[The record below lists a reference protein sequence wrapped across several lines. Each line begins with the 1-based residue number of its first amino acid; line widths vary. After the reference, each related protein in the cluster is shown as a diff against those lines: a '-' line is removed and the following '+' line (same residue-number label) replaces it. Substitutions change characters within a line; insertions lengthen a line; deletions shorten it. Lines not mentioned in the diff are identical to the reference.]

1 MVVMTGLTSID
12 ATQIFNTCDFPVAPK
27 EIALKEIA
35 LKEIVM
41 TTFVVKWRAP
51 NTETTRQVP
60 NPGVSVLKRCCNS
73 CSNRSASSA
82 FEKKYP

>member
-27 EIALKEIA
+27 EIALKEI
-35 LKEIVM
+35 VM
-41 TTFVVKWRAP
+41 RIFAVKWRAP